1 MQQLSE
7 RIASRDKTCAAG
19 VASDGVSLSDEVL
32 ASVGRWLEDA
42 ESQLSAAA
50 VAKMRADNEITHHN
64 VQPLFDGL

>member
-50 VAKMRADNEITHHN
+50 VAKMADNEIAHHN